1 MKLLK
6 FSQPSCAPCRMV
18 SDYLN
23 RKGVEYEEINVLD
36 EKNAELAN
44 KFKIQ
49 SVPVLVLVDDNGEFV
64 DQAFKFNPAEI
75 DRLIDLLNS

>member
-6 FSQPSCAPCRMV
+6 FSQPSCAPCQMV
-18 SDYLN
+18 SNYLKS
-23 RKGVEYEEINVLD
+23 KGVEYEEINVHD

-44 KFKIQ
+44 KFNIQ